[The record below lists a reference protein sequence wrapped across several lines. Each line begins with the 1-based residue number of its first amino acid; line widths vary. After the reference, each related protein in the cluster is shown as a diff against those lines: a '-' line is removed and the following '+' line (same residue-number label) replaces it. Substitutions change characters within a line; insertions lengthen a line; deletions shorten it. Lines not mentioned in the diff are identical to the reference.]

1 MSLSNRRILILYGSE
16 TGTAQDKA
24 EEIDRMCQRLRFH
37 TDLDALDNVKLNDLL
52 QDYELVCF
60 VIATTGQGH
69 FPNSARKF
77 WKDLRRAKL
86 PPNCL
91 ETVHFTTFGL
101 GDSSYHKYNWAS
113 RLLHSRLLR
122 LGAKET
128 FARGEA
134 DERHDDGID
143 SIYQPWLKDLRE
155 FLTATYPLPPSVQP
169 IPEEEPLPPRYTL
182 SVRLSG
188 AKGAP
193 MQEQADEARSS
204 PDFPPPLLLPHPNVN
219 SAVVV
224 SNKRVTPSD
233 HWQDVRL
240 IELDVTFP
248 LVNGM
253 AYEPLPGDRVVVYPK
268 NYPSDVQKLIDL
280 MEWGSVADK
289 QISLGAQSPN
299 GLYPTKNS
307 TLRDLLTHNID
318 FMAVPSRSFLH
329 KLAFY
334 TTNVDHKEKLF
345 ELVQPDASQEF
356 YDFTSRPRR
365 TILEVLA
372 EFYSSKIPYEA
383 VPDVFPIIRGRE
395 FSIANGGKHWKK
407 RQVIQTK
414 HETSGGD
421 AHQDGAVVYRLDVLA
436 ALVEYRTIIRKPRE
450 GLCSRYLKN
459 LPAGT
464 PLHVD
469 MKRETPPPNGSIYA
483 ERPLIGIATGTGVAP
498 VRSLVHDRMRSLP
511 RAETVLFFGCR
522 NKAADFHF
530 HEEWAGTEDLTV
542 VPAFSR
548 DPKDPEQP
556 EPEANPAPTLKAIP
570 DNKNTTEKQAI
581 NGSSDKGGTGG
592 KEEQPATTEP
602 SVVVYSY
609 DEGKNYV
616 QHLIR
621 RHADKVCELLR
632 KDAIICLC
640 GNSGRMP
647 KSVREALRDAAV
659 SGGFCKDPEEAEK
672 RLFDE
677 KDPNKVVYWE
687 ETW

>member
-37 TDLDALDNVKLNDLL
+37 TDLDAMDNVKLNDLL
-52 QDYELVCF
+52 QDYDLVCF

-69 FPNSARKF
+69 FPNSSRKF
-77 WKDLRRAKL
+77 WKNLRRAKL

-91 ETVHFTTFGL
+91 ETVQFTTFGL

-143 SIYQPWLKDLRE
+143 SIYQPWLKDLKE
-155 FLTATYPLPPSVQP
+155 FLTTTFPLPPSVQP

-182 SVRLSG
+182 SLRIPE
-188 AKGAP
+188 AKSKPIVEESIEDMTAV
-193 MQEQADEARSS
+193 
-204 PDFPPPLLLPHPNVN
+204 DFPPPVLLPHPNSYN
-219 SAVVV
+219 ASVV

-248 LVNGM
+248 SVNGV
-253 AYEPLPGDRVVVYPK
+253 AYETLPGDRVVVYPK
-268 NYPSDVQKLIDL
+268 NYPSDVQKLIEL
-280 MEWGSVADK
+280 MEWQSVADK
-289 QISLGAQSPN
+289 EVVPGPKVPN
-299 GLYPTKNS
+299 GLYPAANS

-334 TTNVDHKEKLF
+334 TTHEDQKEKLF
-345 ELVQPDASQEF
+345 ELVQPDSSQEF

-383 VPDVFPIIRGRE
+383 VPNIFPIIRGRE
-395 FSIANGGKHWKK
+395 FSIANGGKSWNKTESK
-407 RQVIQTK
+407 AK
-414 HETSGGD
+414 GD
-421 AHQDGAVVYRLDVLA
+421 VEKTTEGQRDGSVTYRLDVLA

-469 MKRETPPPNGSIYA
+469 LKREQPPPNGSVAA
-483 ERPLIGIATGTGVAP
+483 ERPLIAIATGTGVAP
-498 VRSLVHDRMRSLP
+498 VRSLIHDRSQSSP
-511 RAETVLFFGCR
+511 RAETLLFFGCR
-522 NKAADFHF
+522 NKSADYHF
-530 HEEWAGTEDLTV
+530 HEEWATTEDLAV
-542 VPAFSR
+542 IPAFSR
-548 DPKDPEQP
+548 DPKELEP
-556 EPEANPAPTLKAIP
+556 EPKVQPTPPPEMKPEVKEAAEKPVTNGVAIT
-570 DNKNTTEKQAI
+570 NSTST
-581 NGSSDKGGTGG
+581 
-592 KEEQPATTEP
+592 TTEP
-602 SVVVYSY
+602 AAPAEPEVIVYSY

-616 QHLIR
+616 QHMIR
-621 RHADKVCELLR
+621 RNADKVCELLQ
-632 KDAIICLC
+632 KNAIICLC

-647 KSVREALRDAAV
+647 KSVREALKDAAF
-659 SGGFCKDPEEAEK
+659 SGGFCKDTDEAEK

-677 KDPNKVVYWE
+677 KDPNRIVYWE